1 MGNLQHTE
9 EDVDTKEEC
18 LGLCKTTDGCS
29 WFTHIQ
35 SSSVCLLMT
44 DCQTLDESCDDCISG
59 EVTCEEEAK
68 GKTNPNSKQRQT
80 NVSLKYIQT
89 QLS

>member
-18 LGLCKTTDGCS
+18 LKLCKTTEGCK

-35 SSSVCLLMT
+35 SSSVCLLLT
-44 DCQTLDESCDDCISG
+44 DCQTLDESCDDCFSG
-59 EVTCEEEAK
+59 EVTCDEEAK
-68 GKTNPNSKQRQT
+68 GKKIQFLHNKQT
-80 NVSLKYIQT
+80 FP
-89 QLS
+89 

>member
-9 EDVDTKEEC
+9 EDVDSKEDC
-18 LGLCKTTDGCS
+18 LSLCKITEGCN

-35 SSSVCLLMT
+35 SSSVCLLLT
-44 DCQTLDESCDDCISG
+44 DCQTLDELCDDCISG

-68 GKTNPNSKQRQT
+68 GKKNFNPTQLT
-80 NVSLKYIQT
+80 NVFLTQIQT
-89 QLS
+89 RL